1 LKLKILMEE
10 MQEVN
15 DKKLADLTGMDEAVI
30 VRCKKLLSFAG
41 RYQEMMLRPNPDERW
56 PADFF
61 IELYAVRND
70 RVVNKFKWFN
80 KNAFTDAMIEK
91 RNVGGLKAVT
101 EFRTIK
107 QHISN
112 AAKAGKVDLLSKRL
126 REFIDDPELKV
137 DHLEIEGAD
146 VAAQVRHMKKEIGK
160 LKQVISEIDVEQF
173 YGEEKLWEDL
183 EALVSIIREKLR
195 QLGRRS
201 KQ

>member
-1 LKLKILMEE
+1 MPQQEPVVKPIGVKEVKIT
-10 MQEVN
+10 
-15 DKKLADLTGMDEAVI
+15 DLE
-30 VRCKKLLSFAG
+30 
-41 RYQEMMLRPNPDERW
+41 PNPHNPRMLFDDAPMKTLEESIKKVGILVPLTVYEKAKVQGKYVILDGQRRW
-56 PADFF
+56 ICAQRN
-61 IELYAVRND
+61 ELSKVPVN
-70 RVVNKFKWFN
+70 VVP
-80 KNAFTDAMIEK
+80 EP
-91 RNVGGLKAVT
+91 LKAVT